1 MPQARK
7 GQDYSLNSS
16 ICLSQIFLLYT
27 TVLSSV
33 NSKGASGK
41 TLCSGPRM
49 TALVTL
55 LQQEG
60 NMVISYVC
68 RGLILSGAGDT
79 ERKETASSSL
89 GACISGETEGCTGGG
104 LNQVGG
110 VKGEGVRGRRVELLH
125 FLAHSEIYPRTK

>member
-1 MPQARK
+1 MV
-7 GQDYSLNSS
+7 S
-16 ICLSQIFLLYT
+16 IFSCVFWAFEFLL
-27 TVLSSV
+27 LR
-33 NSKGASGK
+33 KF
-41 TLCSGPRM
+41 C
-49 TALVTL
+49 LVHR
-55 LQQEG
+55 